1 MELTDWMIILAVAL
15 MTIAFFCTRA
25 RANWSLEN
33 RVRRLTGT
41 RLLVQAALALWSALL
56 LLQRGV
62 FALEDI
68 AGLRLAPHTVMAG
81 ALMLIAVACY
91 WSVRGSRL
99 LKPRR
104 LFAAS

>member
-1 MELTDWMIILAVAL
+1 
-15 MTIAFFCTRA
+15 
-25 RANWSLEN
+25 
-33 RVRRLTGT
+33 
-41 RLLVQAALALWSALL
+41 
-56 LLQRGV
+56 
-62 FALEDI
+62 
-68 AGLRLAPHTVMAG
+68 MAG